1 MTNRMR
7 VLGGSFGLLV
17 TIAGCADM
25 GGVQMGSERAK
36 TVATGSAGGSN
47 AVNANSQL
55 ERCSETL
62 GTLAVV
68 EDQSQPWYYQL
79 RNRYKLD
86 STVPLIRMLVQ
97 QSNCFVVV
105 ERGRAFNQ
113 MTQERNLERSGEMR
127 AGSNFGKGQMVAAD
141 YSMNPSIT
149 FTNNDAGGVGA
160 ALGRFSP
167 GLGLFGAVAGSVKFK
182 EASTMLTLIDN
193 RSGVQLASAEGSA
206 SKTDFGVWS
215 NVFGGGGGA
224 GAGGYTKTAEGKLI
238 AGAFADSYNQLVRA
252 ARNYKAQEVK
262 GGLGT
267 GGRLGVQGGTTPAS
281 REVPSR

>member
-1 MTNRMR
+1 MTKRMW
-7 VLGGSFGLLV
+7 VLSGSIGAMFALG
-17 TIAGCADM
+17 ACADM
-25 GGVQMGSERAK
+25 GGVQMGSEKAK
-36 TVATGSAGGSN
+36 TVATGSAGG
-47 AVNANSQL
+47 ATAENANSQL
-55 ERCSETL
+55 ERCTETL

-79 RNRYKLD
+79 RNNYKLD
-86 STVPLIRMLVQ
+86 STVPLIRLLVQ

-113 MTQERNLERSGEMR
+113 LTQERNLERSGEMR

-149 FTNNDAGGVGA
+149 FTNNDAGGIGA

-167 GLGLFGAVAGSVKFK
+167 TLGLFGSVAGSVKFK

-215 NVFGGGGGA
+215 RVFGSEGGG
-224 GAGGYTKTAEGKLI
+224 GAGGYTKTAEGKLL
-238 AGAFADSYNQLVRA
+238 AGAFADSYNQLVKA

-281 REVPSR
+281 REVKPR